1 MEKEVAV
8 KEDSPVKATFIEDE
22 NQAANDAAAAAAV
35 AAVAAAMAN
44 VAAAQTTAGQRTP
57 PRKSNSSEI
66 IETPSQDESISAHS
80 AIVAA
85 VAAATAQA
93 NAAASDANTTP
104 GTSNLDS
111 PSARSVD
118 NFDTGRETIR
128 RDGLICLQDIRS
140 GVQLRKPRQRRPS
153 KKALAKTT
161 PTNPRRM
168 TIADLIRESNAKIG
182 AAMRMHEWSP
192 EDDHQKDNS
201 PSMAQWDEESLDSP
215 AMGANTNS
223 RIFSPVSY
231 SASGVYSPMPAAK
244 ASVPPPTQQNAVS
257 SSIPAIPA
265 PPPPASSDMASSA
278 QNVPA
283 VPITAPNSAPPPP
296 PSNTKVVPR
305 RSFAINGA
313 DFLQQKS
320 ALKKARPRR
329 QRNNKQQS
337 KGKQKLTANA
347 TPKKMSLAD
356 ALKMQH
362 KKVKGGMGKRQRKVK
377 KGGKNKASTSATAG
391 ILETI
396 QNARSGLKKTPQG
409 TSKTGIS
416 TTDTTKENSE
426 ISA

>member
-1 MEKEVAV
+1 MAASQEDARNVRRERVQKMTELNSSLLFSLLEWGAETNYSIQTVTATVLKYPLQILEGVYTNLCAAREDFRAKNKFRRRRRRRRKRRKNKQARGDEDDEDEVDPASVTTTTRLQFLEQEILRLRAAMEKEVAV

-192 EDDHQKDNS
+192 EDDHQKDKY
-201 PSMAQWDEESLDSP
+201 
-215 AMGANTNS
+215 GC
-223 RIFSPVSY
+223 FSQFC
-231 SASGVYSPMPAAK
+231 A
-244 ASVPPPTQQNAVS
+244 S
-257 SSIPAIPA
+257 SS
-265 PPPPASSDMASSA
+265 SC
-278 QNVPA
+278 
-283 VPITAPNSAPPPP
+283 
-296 PSNTKVVPR
+296 R
-305 RSFAINGA
+305 
-313 DFLQQKS
+313 
-320 ALKKARPRR
+320 
-329 QRNNKQQS
+329 
-337 KGKQKLTANA
+337 
-347 TPKKMSLAD
+347 
-356 ALKMQH
+356 
-362 KKVKGGMGKRQRKVK
+362 
-377 KGGKNKASTSATAG
+377 
-391 ILETI
+391 
-396 QNARSGLKKTPQG
+396 
-409 TSKTGIS
+409 
-416 TTDTTKENSE
+416 
-426 ISA
+426 